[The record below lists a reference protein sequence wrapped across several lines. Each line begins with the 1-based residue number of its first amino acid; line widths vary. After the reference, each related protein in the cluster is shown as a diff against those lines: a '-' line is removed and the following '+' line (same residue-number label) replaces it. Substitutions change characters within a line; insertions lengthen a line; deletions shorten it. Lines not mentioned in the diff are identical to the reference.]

1 MQRRALCAEVA
12 GLGQL
17 RWFLGNVYE
26 AGVDMPQLLAAV
38 DGTLPLNGPPLVPS
52 TGSCRQVGPLHERPV
67 NGAAADALSARA
79 PTSAGPDAD
88 PDHRLLNQSEA
99 GPVATR

>member
-38 DGTLPLNGPPLVPS
+38 DGTLPLNGPPLVS
-52 TGSCRQVGPLHERPV
+52 INRQ
-67 NGAAADALSARA
+67 LSASWSAARA
-79 PTSAGPDAD
+79 ASAWCGRRCVVRAGTHFGRTGCRSGPSPAQ
-88 PDHRLLNQSEA
+88 PI
-99 GPVATR
+99 

>member
-38 DGTLPLNGPPLVPS
+38 DGTLPLNGPPLVP

-67 NGAAADALSARA
+67 KGAAADALSARA